1 MRYAKWLCT
10 SHVNLGNSGY
20 PSTRGRLST
29 TSLTSS
35 SSIIA
40 ARVIGNLCVGPPQG
54 VRDPG
59 VNGTPSAGQHRVVR
73 DPNKAS
79 AMSNYTSVVG
89 SAQSDLKAIQAI
101 LVTLRDNG
109 KHTVI
114 PPTYREHGPS
124 YGSLP
129 DSTVAKWSSIGIS
142 PVAAASAC
150 FLRKVPSNR
159 SEVDATTL
167 FLEVLELGAC
177 PEELNMGA
185 KRFLERCATYMKTFV
200 QLASRDN
207 HIVLGFCTTG
217 YINGL
222 GNMWEHVKNFHVP
235 YPIKNEGEFTLAM
248 LRDHLREFKMR
259 PCGDLRGV
267 SQSGPA
273 DNIWLSATRKRDGS
287 INLSDPYAP
296 IVISFRAIH
305 RELHYF
311 MMDASW
317 ESNNSQRLFKRL
329 MNGNAKLMHLGH
341 AWRCFNHLEDDEG
354 NPLHWRPRSPTSSS
368 SGQN

>member
-1 MRYAKWLCT
+1 M
-10 SHVNLGNSGY
+10 
-20 PSTRGRLST
+20 
-29 TSLTSS
+29 
-35 SSIIA
+35 
-40 ARVIGNLCVGPPQG
+40 GPPQG

-159 SEVDATTL
+159 SEVDAITL